1 LKESLGIHKAL
12 QILGDAYLIQG
23 HEDTAVCLFTVA
35 LDGFT
40 QMDVHCGR
48 ADCMLRL
55 GDISREHGNFPKAVE
70 HWQAARPLFE
80 RASQAKRVADIE
92 ERLAGVNQDMLD
104 QHRSSFTH
112 LAEWDL
118 SSGIS
123 EDLEGIN
130 LGKIVAL

>member
-1 LKESLGIHKAL
+1 MFIVVEP
-12 QILGDAYLIQG
+12 
-23 HEDTAVCLFTVA
+23 TACFA
-35 LDGFT
+35 SEIFP
-40 QMDVHCGR
+40 
-48 ADCMLRL
+48 
-55 GDISREHGNFPKAVE
+55 GNMVTFRKQ
-70 HWQAARPLFE
+70 WSIGKAARPLFE

-130 LGKIVAL
+130 LGNIVAL